1 MAHGVIFLMSERYLE
16 NHIRKN
22 LCLKYNKLP
31 LQKQPIFWIF
41 FIFFLFIARPILIG
55 KKDMDSIK

>member
-1 MAHGVIFLMSERYLE
+1 MSERYLE